1 MRRCKMKVKQLYERL
16 ERRIPASLSEEWDND
31 GIMCCSEP
39 DREVNNVLITL
50 DVTEDIVDY
59 AISHEFDLILSHHP
73 LIFKPLKSVTEDSH
87 VARKVI
93 KLIKHDISVM
103 SFHTRA
109 DKVEGGVNDTL
120 ADILGIKDAVPFGEG
135 FLGRI
140 GTLEEELTMEDF
152 SYLLKGLLDCDGVK
166 VSDALIPVQKVAVV
180 GGDGKSY
187 VGAALRAG
195 ADTFVSGRI
204 GYNVMAEAG
213 EMGINLIE
221 AGHFFTEQPVTQ
233 FFQTLLHR
241 LDSEMYVEIMD
252 SNVIKLI

>member
-1 MRRCKMKVKQLYERL
+1 MTVRTLYEKL
-16 ERRIPASLSEEWDND
+16 CERIPEELREDWDND
-31 GIMCCSEP
+31 GLMCSS
-39 DREVNNVLITL
+39 DDSVEVKRALVTL

-59 AISHEFDLILSHHP
+59 AISHNIDLIVSHHP
-73 LIFKPLKSVTEDSH
+73 LIFRPLKSVTEESH
-87 VARKVI
+87 VSRKVI
-93 KLIKHDISVM
+93 KLIKNDISVM

-120 ADILGIKDAVPFGEG
+120 ADILGIKNAVPFGEG
-135 FLGRI
+135 LLGRI
-140 GTLEEELTMEDF
+140 GMLEEELNMEDF

-166 VSDALIPVQKVAVV
+166 VSDACIPIQKVAVV

-187 VGAALRAG
+187 VEAALRAG

-221 AGHFFTEQPVTQ
+221 AGHFFTEHPVTQ

-241 LDSEMYVEIMD
+241 LDPDMYIEIMD
-252 SNVIKLI
+252 SNVIRLI

>member
-1 MRRCKMKVKQLYERL
+1 MPNVRDVLQKLYEL
-16 ERRIPASLSEEWDND
+16 APADLREDWDND
-31 GIMCCSEP
+31 GLMCSS
-39 DREVNNVLITL
+39 DHQREVKRALVTL

-59 AISHEFDLILSHHP
+59 AISHDIDLIVSHHP
-73 LIFKPLKSVTEDSH
+73 LIFKPLGSVTEDSH

-93 KLIKHDISVM
+93 KLLKNDVSVF

-187 VGAALRAG
+187 VGAALKAG

-241 LDSEMYVEIMD
+241 LDPDMYIEIMD
-252 SNVIKLI
+252 SNVIRLI

>member
-1 MRRCKMKVKQLYERL
+1 MTVKELYERL
-16 ERRIPASLSEEWDND
+16 CERIPEHLAEEWDND
-31 GIMCCSEP
+31 GLMCCS
-39 DREVNNVLITL
+39 DDQKEVKRALVTL

-59 AISHEFDLILSHHP
+59 AVSHGFDLIVSHHP
-73 LIFKPLKSVTEDSH
+73 LIFQPLKNVTENSH

-93 KLIKHDISVM
+93 KLIKHDIAVM

-109 DKVEGGVNDTL
+109 DKVDGGVNDVL
-120 ADILGIKDAVPFGEG
+120 ADILGIKNAVPFGEG
-135 FLGRI
+135 DLGRL
-140 GTLEEELTMEDF
+140 GTLNEELNMEDF

-166 VSDALIPVQKVAVV
+166 VADALIPVQKVAVV

-187 VGAALRAG
+187 VGAALKAG

-233 FFQTLLHR
+233 FFQTILHR
-241 LDSEMYVEIMD
+241 LDSDMYIEIMD

>member
-1 MRRCKMKVKQLYERL
+1 MTVKELYEKL
-16 ERRIPASLSEEWDND
+16 CERIPEHLAEEWDND
-31 GIMCCSEP
+31 GLMCCS
-39 DREVNNVLITL
+39 DDQREVKKALVTL

-59 AISHEFDLILSHHP
+59 AVSHGFDLIVSHHP
-73 LIFKPLKSVTEDSH
+73 LIFKPLKNVTENSH
-87 VARKVI
+87 VSRKVI
-93 KLIKHDISVM
+93 KLVKHDIAVI

-109 DKVEGGVNDTL
+109 DKVDGGVNDVL
-120 ADILGIKDAVPFGEG
+120 ADILGIKNAVPFGEG
-135 FLGRI
+135 DLGRI
-140 GTLEEELTMEDF
+140 GTLKEELNMEDF

-166 VSDALIPVQKVAVV
+166 VADALIPVQKVAVV

-187 VGAALRAG
+187 VSAALKAG

-221 AGHFFTEQPVTQ
+221 AGHFFTEHPVTQ
-233 FFQTLLHR
+233 FFQHILNDLNP
-241 LDSEMYVEIMD
+241 DMYIEIMD

>member
-1 MRRCKMKVKQLYERL
+1 MTVKELYDRL
-16 ERRIPASLSEEWDND
+16 SERIPEELREPWDND
-31 GIMCCSEP
+31 GLMCSS
-39 DREVNNVLITL
+39 DDSAEVKNVLVTL
-50 DVTEDIVDY
+50 DVTEDIIDY
-59 AISHEFDLILSHHP
+59 AIAHSIDLIVSHHP
-73 LIFKPLKSVTEDSH
+73 LIFKPLKYVTEENHIS
-87 VARKVI
+87 RKVI
-93 KLIKHDISVM
+93 KLIKNDISVM

-120 ADILGIKDAVPFGEG
+120 CDILKIKDTVPFGEG

-140 GTLEEELTMEDF
+140 GTLDEEYTMEDF
-152 SYLLKGLLDCDGVK
+152 SYLLKDYLDCDGVK
-166 VSDALIPVQKVAVV
+166 VSDALMPVHRVAVV

-187 VGAALRAG
+187 VEAALKAG

-221 AGHFFTEQPVTQ
+221 AGHFFTEHPVTE
-233 FFQTLLHR
+233 FFQTLIHR
-241 LDSEMYVEIMD
+241 IDPELYVEIID

>member
-1 MRRCKMKVKQLYERL
+1 MTVRELYKKLNE
-16 ERRIPASLSEEWDND
+16 RIPEDLREDWDND
-31 GIMCCSEP
+31 GLMCSS
-39 DREVNNVLITL
+39 DDSLEVKRTLITL

-59 AISHEFDLILSHHP
+59 AISHDIDLIVSHHP
-73 LIFKPLKSVTEDSH
+73 LIFKPLKSVTEEGH
-87 VARKVI
+87 VSRKVI
-93 KLIKHDISVM
+93 KLIKNDISVM

-109 DKVEGGVNDTL
+109 DKVDGGVNDTL
-120 ADILGIKDAVPFGEG
+120 ADILGLKNTVPFGEG
-135 FLGRI
+135 NLGRI
-140 GTLEEELTMEDF
+140 GTLREELSMEDF

-166 VSDALIPVQKVAVV
+166 VSDACIPVQRVAVV

-187 VGAALRAG
+187 VQSALLAG

-221 AGHFFTEQPVTQ
+221 AGHFFTEHPVTQ
-233 FFQTLLHR
+233 FFQTILHR
-241 LDSEMYVEIMD
+241 LDPDMYVEIMD

>member
-1 MRRCKMKVKQLYERL
+1 MTVKELYERL
-16 ERRIPASLSEEWDND
+16 CERIPEHLAEEWDND
-31 GIMCCSEP
+31 GLMCCS
-39 DREVNNVLITL
+39 DDQKEVKRALVTL

-59 AISHEFDLILSHHP
+59 AVSHGFDLIVSHHP
-73 LIFKPLKSVTEDSH
+73 LIFKPLKNVTENSH

-93 KLIKHDISVM
+93 KLIKHDIAVM

-109 DKVEGGVNDTL
+109 DKVDGGVNDVL
-120 ADILGIKDAVPFGEG
+120 ADILGIKKAVPFGEG
-135 FLGRI
+135 DLGRI
-140 GTLEEELTMEDF
+140 GTLNEELNMEDF

-166 VSDALIPVQKVAVV
+166 VADALIPVQKVAVV

-187 VGAALRAG
+187 VGAALKAG

-233 FFQTLLHR
+233 FFQTILHR
-241 LDSEMYVEIMD
+241 LDSDMYIEIMD